1 MNVGIPFFMMIGLQ
15 WIAGLATL
23 GALRVAMPRSMSI
36 PLALLVGMFLHT
48 VAFFGCELLN
58 IPLSTG
64 TLLISGAVVALLPH
78 VWWKNVSAFYSG
90 LLSKPTWT
98 LTLYDM
104 IPLGVALYVAFI
116 ATWAAWY
123 WPVTPFD
130 AMAGIDLVARQ
141 TVEEGTIVNRV
152 FTDPS
157 LAGQL
162 SNQPFYAPF
171 AMLLQVMF
179 RLVGFA
185 YGQLW
190 VPIAAFAL
198 AWFLWSVLRELAHP
212 FIAGVLWIL
221 YILTPEMLG
230 YSYLVQ
236 TDHINA
242 AFFAIGAILIWRSI
256 VKNQQALLWL
266 SVIMFCGACWSRT
279 ESILLVAIGVAA
291 SLPFVARAFSWRSAA
306 TYAAVAAVASLGV
319 FAIWHVLFF
328 NAYLPVR
335 PSTAEQLIGFDGARF
350 IQVVTSTFS
359 NVVYDKGLWA
369 GSFLL
374 LAVVLVGNVVV
385 TRKTGPLL
393 PLMWIGVVF
402 LGLWFVGTIFSAA
415 IVEQTLRRGLFKVI
429 PLIFVYVAGTELLQR
444 ASRSLMQWEAGRTS

>member
-1 MNVGIPFFMMIGLQ
+1 MNVGIPFVMMIGLQ

-23 GALRVAMPRSMSI
+23 GALRVVMPRSMSV

-48 VAFFGCELLN
+48 LAFFGCELLN
-58 IPLSTG
+58 VPLSTG
-64 TLLISGAVVALLPH
+64 TLLVSGAVVAALPH
-78 VWWKNVSAFYSG
+78 MWWKNVSAFYGG

-116 ATWAAWY
+116 ASWAAWY

-157 LAGQL
+157 LVGQL

-171 AMLLQVMF
+171 AMLLQVMY

-190 VPIAAFAL
+190 VPVVAIAL
-198 AWFLWSVLRELAHP
+198 AWFLWSVLRELVHP
-212 FIAGVLWIL
+212 FIAGILWLL

-242 AFFAIGAILIWRSI
+242 AFFATGAILIWHAI
-256 VKNQQALLWL
+256 VKNQKPLLL
-266 SVIMFCGACWSRT
+266 VAVIMLCGACWSRT

-291 SLPFVARAFSWRSAA
+291 SLPFIARVFSWRIAL
-306 TYAAVAAVASLGV
+306 TYAGIAAVASLAV

-335 PSTAEQLIGFDGARF
+335 PSSSEQLIGFEAARF
-350 IQVVTSTFS
+350 VKVVSSTFT
-359 NVVYDKGLWA
+359 NVVADKGLWA

-374 LAVVLVGNVVV
+374 LAVVFTANAVVS
-385 TRKTGPLL
+385 RKVGPLL

-402 LGLWFVGTIFSAA
+402 VGLWMVGTIFSAA